1 MPIGALVLLHALL
14 LQAPAGSPAVRENVV
29 VTAER
34 APEPRESVPA
44 AVSVLTREEIE
55 GLPAQDLGELI
66 RYLPGFHVNFGTP
79 FGGAPM
85 VSARGFF
92 GGGEAEYVQL
102 LVDGVPV
109 SDVESGLA
117 DWRRIRA
124 SDVERVEALR
134 GPASALYGD
143 TALGGLIQV
152 FTRRAAR
159 GALGGTVSLS
169 GGSFGSF
176 GADASGS
183 FPAGTATLGIAAS
196 ASRTDGSRDHAASE
210 EEGADLS
217 LQLPAGGAS
226 WTLALSGSSRDRQ
239 EPGPRTA
246 AELARDRF
254 GSDPLFRFDRDETRR
269 GRASLSFRGGG
280 ETAPL
285 RGHLYGALRDTEATR
300 TLLIAAGV
308 GDRIFRSIESDAIGG
323 SFEAE
328 KSFARGTR
336 EARVVAGL
344 DFARESLDSAYRSV
358 DDGGERGSEV
368 ARVSGRRDRLG
379 LFFSGAWEPA
389 PRLRLTAG
397 ARWDSIA
404 DRFGSAG
411 DVSRNAWSPRA
422 GLTVRLGRL
431 DVNPISVFVQAS
443 RAFQAPTVD
452 QLFDPRP
459 FPDFA
464 GGTFEIS
471 NPRLRPQRAKTVEA
485 GVSRRTGSSSLEVVV
500 YRTEVDDE
508 IDFDTATFRYANI
521 GRTRHEGV
529 EASARLFASGPV
541 SPFVSWSWNRT
552 EPLEGENRGRQ
563 LKNVPEHLVR
573 PGITVALPGEMRLEA
588 AGTILTGR
596 HLDDAHQSPLD
607 DAATVDVRLQ
617 KRFGRFSARADFL
630 NVTNARWEEVGLAL
644 PDFEGELAPYY
655 FPAAGFAAR
664 LGMEWRF

>member
-1 MPIGALVLLHALL
+1 MPIGALVVLHALL
-14 LQAPAGSPAVRENVV
+14 LQAAPGPPVVRENVV

-34 APEPRESVPA
+34 ALEPRESVPA

-55 GLPAQDLGELI
+55 RLPAQDLGELL

-117 DWRRIRA
+117 DWRGIRA

-152 FTRRAAR
+152 FTRRAR
-159 GALGGTVSLS
+159 GEPGGRVSSS

-183 FPAGTATLGIAAS
+183 FPAGAATLGVAAT
-196 ASRTDGSRDHAASE
+196 ASRTDGFREHAAME
-210 EEGADLS
+210 EGGADLS
-217 LQLPAGGAS
+217 LQVPAGSGS
-226 WTLALSGSSRDRQ
+226 WTLALSGSSRDRE

-246 AELARDRF
+246 ESLAHERF

-300 TLLIAAGV
+300 TLLVAAGA
-308 GDRIFRSIESDAIGG
+308 GDRIFRSIESDALGG

-344 DFARESLDSAYRSV
+344 DFARESLDSAYRLIG
-358 DDGGERGSEV
+358 DGGGRGSEV
-368 ARVSGRRDRLG
+368 ARVSGRRHRLG
-379 LFFSGAWEPA
+379 LFFSGAWEPVS
-389 PRLRLTAG
+389 RLRLTVG

-411 DVSRNAWSPRA
+411 DASRRAWSPRA
-422 GLTVRLGRL
+422 GLTVRIGRL
-431 DVNPISVFVQAS
+431 DANPVSVFVQAS
-443 RAFQAPTVD
+443 RAFKAPTVD

-459 FPDFA
+459 FPDFS

-529 EASARLFASGPV
+529 EASARLLASGPV

-573 PGITVALPGEMRLEA
+573 PGITVALPGVTRFEA
-588 AGTILTGR
+588 AATILTGR
-596 HLDDAHQSPLD
+596 YLDDAHRFPLD
-607 DAATVDVRLQ
+607 DAATVDVRVQ
-617 KRFGRFSARADFL
+617 KQFGRFSARADFL

>member
-1 MPIGALVLLHALL
+1 MPIGALVVLHAMLFR
-14 LQAPAGSPAVRENVV
+14 APARPPAVRENVV

-55 GLPAQDLGELI
+55 RLPAQDLAELL
-66 RYLPGFHVNFGTP
+66 RHLPGFHVNFGTP

-152 FTRRAAR
+152 FTRHAR
-159 GALGGTVSLS
+159 GEPGGTVSFS

-176 GADASGS
+176 GADASSS
-183 FPAGTATLGIAAS
+183 FPVGAATLGVAAT
-196 ASRTDGSRDHAASE
+196 ASRTDGFRQHATSE
-210 EEGADLS
+210 EEAADFS

-226 WTLALSGSSRDRQ
+226 WTLALSGSSRDRE
-239 EPGPRTA
+239 EPGPRTS
-246 AELARDRF
+246 EQLGRERF

-280 ETAPL
+280 DTAPL

-300 TLLIAAGV
+300 TLLVAAGV
-308 GDRIFRSIESDAIGG
+308 GDRIFRSIESDALGG

-368 ARVSGRRDRLG
+368 ARVSGRRHRIG
-379 LFFSGAWEPA
+379 LFFSGAWEPVA
-389 PRLRLTAG
+389 RLRLTAG

-411 DVSRNAWSPRA
+411 DVSRRAWSPRA
-422 GLTVRLGRL
+422 GFTVRLGRL
-431 DVNPISVFVQAS
+431 DANPVSVFVQAS
-443 RAFQAPTVD
+443 RAFKAPTVD

-471 NPRLRPQRAKTVEA
+471 NPGLRPQRAKTIEA
-485 GVSRRTGSSSLEVVV
+485 GASRRTGSSSLEVVV

-529 EASARLFASGPV
+529 EVSARLFASGPV

-573 PGITVALPGEMRLEA
+573 PGITVALPGETRFEA
-588 AGTILTGR
+588 AATILTGR
-596 HLDDAHQSPLD
+596 YLDDAHRFPLD
-607 DAATVDVRLQ
+607 DAATIDVRVQ
-617 KRFGRFSARADFL
+617 KRFGRLSARADLL

>member
-1 MPIGALVLLHALL
+1 MPTGALVLLHALL
-14 LQAPAGSPAVRENVV
+14 LQAPAGSPALREKVV

-34 APEPRESVPA
+34 APEPRESIPA

-55 GLPAQDLGELI
+55 RLPAQDLGELL

-109 SDVESGLA
+109 ADVESGLA

-152 FTRRAAR
+152 FTRRAR
-159 GALGGTVSLS
+159 GAPGGTVSLS
-169 GGSFGSF
+169 GGSFGAG

-183 FPAGTATLGIAAS
+183 FPAGAATLGLAAS
-196 ASRTDGSRDHAASE
+196 ASRTDGFRDHAASQ

-217 LQLPAGGAS
+217 LQLPAGGTS
-226 WTLALSGSSRDRQ
+226 WMLALSGSSRRRE
-239 EPGPRTA
+239 EPGPRTG
-246 AELARDRF
+246 AELARERF

-280 ETAPL
+280 DSAPL
-285 RGHLYGALRDTEATR
+285 RGHVYGAIRDTEATR

-308 GDRIFRSIESDAIGG
+308 GDRIFRSVESHAIGG

-328 KSFARGTR
+328 KSFARGER
-336 EARVVAGL
+336 EGRVVAGL
-344 DFARESLDSAYRSV
+344 DLARESLDSAYRPV
-358 DDGGERGSEV
+358 GDRGERGPEV
-368 ARVSGRRDRLG
+368 ARVSGRRQRLG
-379 LFFSGAWEPA
+379 LFFSGAWKPL

-411 DVSRNAWSPRA
+411 EASRNAWSPRA

-431 DVNPISVFVQAS
+431 DANPVSVFAQAS
-443 RAFQAPTVD
+443 RAFKAPTID

-471 NPRLRPQRAKTVEA
+471 NPRLRPQRAKTVEV
-485 GVSRRTGSSSLEVVV
+485 GVSRRTARSSLEVVG

-508 IDFDTATFRYANI
+508 IDFDAATFRYANI

-529 EASARLFASGPV
+529 EASAHLFVSGPV
-541 SPFVSWSWNRT
+541 SPFVSWSWTRT

-573 PGITVALPGEMRLEA
+573 PGITIALPGEMRLEA
-588 AGTILTGR
+588 VGTILTGR
-596 HLDDAHQSPLD
+596 HLDDAHRFPLD
-607 DAATVDVRLQ
+607 DAATVDVRVRKQ
-617 KRFGRFSARADFL
+617 FGRFSARVDLL

-644 PDFEGELAPYY
+644 PDVEGELAPYY

>member
-1 MPIGALVLLHALL
+1 MPIGVLVLLHALIL
-14 LQAPAGSPAVRENVV
+14 PTPAKSPAARENVV

-34 APEPRESVPA
+34 APEPRESIPA

-55 GLPAQDLGELI
+55 RLPAQDLGELL

-79 FGGAPM
+79 FGGTPM

-109 SDVESGLA
+109 ADVESGLA

-152 FTRRAAR
+152 FTRRAR
-159 GALGGTVSLS
+159 GARGGTVSLS
-169 GGSFGSF
+169 GGSFGSG

-183 FPAGTATLGIAAS
+183 FPAGAATLGVAAS
-196 ASRTDGSRDHAASE
+196 ASRTDGFREHAASE
-210 EEGADLS
+210 EDGADLS

-226 WTLALSGSSRDRQ
+226 WTLALSGSSRDRE

-246 AELARDRF
+246 AELARERF
-254 GSDPLFRFDRDETRR
+254 GSDALFRFDRDETLR

-280 ETAPL
+280 ESTPV
-285 RGHLYGALRDTEATR
+285 RGHLYGAIRDTEATR
-300 TLLIAAGV
+300 TLLVAAGV
-308 GDRIFRSIESDAIGG
+308 GDRVFRSVESDAIGG

-328 KSFARGTR
+328 KSFARGER
-336 EARVVAGL
+336 EGRVVAGL
-344 DFARESLDSAYRSV
+344 DLARERLDSTYRPV
-358 DDGGERGSEV
+358 GDGGERGPEV
-368 ARVSGRRDRLG
+368 ARVSGRRQRLG
-379 LFFSGAWEPA
+379 LFLSSAWEPL

-411 DVSRNAWSPRA
+411 DTSRNAWSPRV
-422 GLTVRLGRL
+422 GLTVRLGCL
-431 DVNPISVFVQAS
+431 DANPVSVFAQAS
-443 RAFQAPTVD
+443 RAFKAPTID

-485 GVSRRTGSSSLEVVV
+485 GVSRRTARSSLEVVV

-521 GRTRHEGV
+521 GRTRHEGI
-529 EASARLFASGPV
+529 EASVQLFASGPV

-552 EPLEGENRGRQ
+552 EPREGENRGRQ

-573 PGITVALPGEMRLEA
+573 PGITIALPGEMRLEA
-588 AGTILTGR
+588 VGTILTGR
-596 HLDDAHQSPLD
+596 HLDDAHRFPLD
-607 DAATVDVRLQ
+607 DAATVDVRMQ
-617 KRFGRFSARADFL
+617 KRFGRFSARADLL
-630 NVTNARWEEVGLAL
+630 NLTNARWEEVGLAL
-644 PDFEGELAPYY
+644 PDFEGDLAPYY

>member
-1 MPIGALVLLHALL
+1 
-14 LQAPAGSPAVRENVV
+14 
-29 VTAER
+29 
-34 APEPRESVPA
+34 
-44 AVSVLTREEIE
+44 
-55 GLPAQDLGELI
+55 
-66 RYLPGFHVNFGTP
+66 
-79 FGGAPM
+79 
-85 VSARGFF
+85 
-92 GGGEAEYVQL
+92 
-102 LVDGVPV
+102 
-109 SDVESGLA
+109 
-117 DWRRIRA
+117 
-124 SDVERVEALR
+124 
-134 GPASALYGD
+134 
-143 TALGGLIQV
+143 LIQV
-152 FTRRAAR
+152 FTRRAR
-159 GALGGTVSLS
+159 SEPGGTVSLS

-183 FPAGTATLGIAAS
+183 FPAGAATLGVAAT
-196 ASRTDGSRDHAASE
+196 ASRTDGFREHAALEDS
-210 EEGADLS
+210 GADLS
-217 LQLPAGGAS
+217 LRLPAGGSS

-246 AELARDRF
+246 GELARDRF

-269 GRASLSFRGGG
+269 GRASLSFGGG
-280 ETAPL
+280 SETAPL

-300 TLLIAAGV
+300 TLLVAAGV
-308 GDRIFRSIESDAIGG
+308 GDRIFRSIESDALGG

-328 KSFARGTR
+328 KSFSRGTR
-336 EARVVAGL
+336 EARAVVGL
-344 DFARESLDSAYRSV
+344 DFARESLDSTYRSV
-358 DDGGERGSEV
+358 DGGGGRGSEV
-368 ARVSGRRDRLG
+368 ARVSGRRHRLG
-379 LFFSGAWEPA
+379 LFFSGAWEPVL
-389 PRLRLTAG
+389 RLRLTAG

-411 DVSRNAWSPRA
+411 DGSRRAWSPRA

-431 DVNPISVFVQAS
+431 DANPISVFVQAS
-443 RAFQAPTVD
+443 RAFKAPTVD

-471 NPRLRPQRAKTVEA
+471 NPRLRPQRADTVEA
-485 GVSRRTGSSSLEVVV
+485 GMSRRTGSSSLEVVV

-521 GRTRHEGV
+521 GRTRHQGV
-529 EASARLFASGPV
+529 EASARIFASQPV

-552 EPLEGENRGRQ
+552 EPLEGENRGHQ

-573 PGITVALPGEMRLEA
+573 PGITVALPGETRFEA

-596 HLDDAHQSPLD
+596 YLDDAHRFPLD
-607 DAATVDVRLQ
+607 DAATVDLRVQ

-644 PDFEGELAPYY
+644 PDFDGELAPYY
-655 FPAAGFAAR
+655 FPVAGFAAR